1 MSACS
6 KLFSAIAFGPI
17 GQEQLPAGAR
27 SVSTGRGGEGD
38 RQATKVPR
46 GEISDHVC
54 LDCIATLAPILGGD
68 HRRADLRPSLACI
81 EECGCGRA
89 VFLGDTF
96 SNREITIA
104 AGATLIGAA
113 VGCGDASF
121 MS

>member
-6 KLFSAIAFGPI
+6 KLFSAIAFVPI
-17 GQEQLPAGAR
+17 GQEQLPAGAW
-27 SVSTGRGGEGD
+27 SVSTSRCVEANG
-38 RQATKVPR
+38 QAAKISG
-46 GEISDHVC
+46 GEISDHIC
-54 LDCIATLAPILGGD
+54 LDCIAILAPILGGD